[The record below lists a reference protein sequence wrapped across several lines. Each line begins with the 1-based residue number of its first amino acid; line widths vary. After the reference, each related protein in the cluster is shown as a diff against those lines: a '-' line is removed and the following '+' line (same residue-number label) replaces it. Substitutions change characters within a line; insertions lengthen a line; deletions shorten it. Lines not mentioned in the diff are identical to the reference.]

1 MHIDEALINKIL
13 CAICRK
19 RTHKS
24 TLSIRTNETQCFPQI
39 SLITQT
45 NHKTTPTTNCLCLRN
60 NAACCIPLGY
70 LRETSSSCCLQFI
83 CENLR
88 NLREIRPFPPRAR
101 TQGFQEIL
109 ASKRLVIDYQHTTS
123 EILMNQVAPSC
134 HLQRCHNGETFPLS
148 V

>member
-24 TLSIRTNETQCFPQI
+24 TLSIRTNKTQCFPQI
-39 SLITQT
+39 SQITQI
-45 NHKTTPTTNCLCLRN
+45 NPKTTPTTNCLCLRD
-60 NAACCIPLGY
+60 NAACCIPLHY
-70 LRETSSSCCLQFI
+70 LRETGSLCCWPFV
-83 CENLR
+83 CVNLR

-109 ASKRLVIDYQHTTS
+109 ASKRLVIDYQRATFQ
-123 EILMNQVAPSC
+123 IDINQVSPSC
-134 HLQRCHNGETFPLS
+134 HLYRCHNGEHFPL
-148 V
+148 